1 MSHLKDGV
9 MQRGS
14 TWSFVIRVDPE
25 TGRSRPRW
33 VGGFTTEKEAKSAR
47 DDARVKAR
55 RREYVDGS
63 RITVAEYFG
72 QWLDDHEVEV
82 KPQTMASYRDLV
94 TRYVVPRIG
103 HMRLQGVQPAALT
116 KLYRDL
122 RDTGGVQGR
131 GLSPRTVDY
140 VHAVLRKAFNDAVR
154 VDQILASNPAE
165 RAKRP
170 RRVAAA
176 PREVWTREQLLAF
189 LESAESH
196 RLYPFFHLAAYSGAR
211 RGELLNLRW
220 ADVDLA
226 DATIRIRGTTAVTAG
241 KRVEARPKAEE
252 NAL

>member
-14 TWSFVIRVDPE
+14 TWSFVIRVVDPE

-55 RREYVDGS
+55 RREYVDRS
-63 RITVAEYFG
+63 RITVGEYLG

-94 TRYVVPRIG
+94 TRYVVPRMG

-131 GLSPRTVDY
+131 GLSPRPSTTSTPCCARHLMTRCALIRSWPRTRPSVPS
-140 VHAVLRKAFNDAVR
+140 A
-154 VDQILASNPAE
+154 LAGWR
-165 RAKRP
+165 RA
-170 RRVAAA
+170 
-176 PREVWTREQLLAF
+176 LAK
-189 LESAESH
+189 
-196 RLYPFFHLAAYSGAR
+196 SGH
-211 RGELLNLRW
+211 GSSF
-220 ADVDLA
+220 
-226 DATIRIRGTTAVTAG
+226 
-241 KRVEARPKAEE
+241 
-252 NAL
+252 

>member
-1 MSHLKDGV
+1 

-14 TWSFVIRVDPE
+14 TWSFVIRVVDPE

-33 VGGFTTEKEAKSAR
+33 VGGFATERDAKTAR

-55 RREYVDGS
+55 RRQYVDRS
-63 RITVAEYFG
+63 RLTVAAYLS

-82 KPQTMASYRDLV
+82 KPQTMASYRDV
-94 TRYVVPRIG
+94 VARYVVPRLG
-103 HMRLQGVQPAALT
+103 HVRLQGLRPAALT

-122 RDTGGVQGR
+122 RETGGVRGT

-176 PREVWTREQLLAF
+176 AREVWTREQLLAF
-189 LESAESH
+189 LKSAESH

-220 ADVDLA
+220 TDVDL
-226 DATIRIRGTTAVTAG
+226 DGST
-241 KRVEARPKAEE
+241 
-252 NAL
+252 